1 MEVGHKVSACVPA
14 HCRSNRPHRP
24 GSAGDVGLAPIAVRS
39 ARLGYGSPMTWLAET
54 RNSYDADA
62 AAYADETR
70 DLLDRKPHVR
80 AGVVLFADL
89 VRAIDGGPVA
99 DVGCGPGHTTALLRE
114 LGADAFGIDLSPVMI
129 EIARREHPGARFDV
143 GSMTDLKLADASLAG
158 VLAWWSLIH
167 IPDEAV
173 PGVLRQ
179 FHRVLRPGGVAAVGF
194 HVGEEPE
201 SDTSGDGDRPT
212 PSSGHRRQPS
222 RVAGWL
228 REAGFRLEAQHLLNP
243 DEPKPGAILFARR
256 PHPDAGRP

>member
-1 MEVGHKVSACVPA
+1 
-14 HCRSNRPHRP
+14 
-24 GSAGDVGLAPIAVRS
+24 
-39 ARLGYGSPMTWLAET
+39 MTWLTET

-62 AAYADETR
+62 AGYAEETR
-70 DLLDRKPHVR
+70 DLLDRKLHVR

-89 VRAIDGGPVA
+89 VRAIGGGPVA

-114 LGADAFGIDLSPVMI
+114 LGADAFGIDLSPAMI
-129 EIARREHPGARFDV
+129 ETARSEHSGARFEV

-173 PGVLRQ
+173 PGVIEQ
-179 FHRVLRPGGVAAVGF
+179 FHRVLRPDGVLAVGF
-194 HVGEEPE
+194 HVGDEPE
-201 SDTSGDGDRPT
+201 TKASGERTT
-212 PSSGHRRQPS
+212 PARGYRRQPS

-228 REAGFRLEAQHLLNP
+228 REAGFTLEAQHLLNP

-256 PHPDAGRP
+256 LPGPPCEEG